1 MSNQADSV
9 KSIFYALLANGA
21 IAAAK
26 LGAAFYTGSTALL
39 AEAIHSLADC
49 GNQGLLLLGL
59 KRAQEPPSPDYP
71 LGHGRA
77 IYFWSFIVALILFS
91 MGGLFSIY
99 EGVHKLGSRE
109 PINAPVLAVAILVFS
124 LVAEAFSLY
133 GCLREVNKVRGQRNL
148 WRWFRES
155 RQSELIVV
163 LGEDIAALL
172 GLGFALVA
180 VGAAVFTGNPMYD
193 ALGSIMI
200 GALLILVAI
209 AIGMEVKGL
218 LIGQSAEPAEQEA
231 IRQFIAGHPRVEQ
244 VLNLITV
251 QLGQELMVAVKAKMR
266 ESQNAGTLIDDINA
280 TEDALQAAFPAVRWV
295 FFEPDTVD

>member
-1 MSNQADSV
+1 LSSQADSV
-9 KSIFYALLANGA
+9 KSILYALAANGA
-21 IAAAK
+21 IAVAK
-26 LGAAFYTGSTALL
+26 AGAAFYTGSSAML

-59 KRAQEPPSPDYP
+59 RRAQRPPSADYP

-99 EGVHKLGSRE
+99 EGAHKLGSRE
-109 PINAPVLAVAILVFS
+109 PLNAPLLAIAILLFS
-124 LVAEAFSLY
+124 IVAEAFSLY
-133 GCLREVNKVRGQRNL
+133 GCLREVNKVRHGRSL

-163 LGEDIAALL
+163 FGEDIAALF
-172 GLGFALVA
+172 GLAFALIAVLLAVA
-180 VGAAVFTGNPMYD
+180 TGNLMFD

-200 GALLILVAI
+200 GVLLIVVAI
-209 AIGMEVKGL
+209 GLGVEIKGL

-231 IRQFIAGHPRVEQ
+231 IRLFIASHPTVEQ
-244 VLNLITV
+244 VMNLITL
-251 QLGQELMVAVKAKMR
+251 QLGREIMVAVKAKMR
-266 ESQNAGTLIDDINA
+266 ESQNAAALIDDINQ
-280 TEDALQAAFPAVRWV
+280 TERALHAAFPAVRWV
-295 FFEPDTVD
+295 FFEPDVTD

>member
-9 KSIFYALLANGA
+9 KSIFYALFANGA
-21 IAAAK
+21 IAVAK
-26 LGAAFYTGSTALL
+26 LGAAFYTGSTAML
-39 AEAIHSLADC
+39 AEATHSLADC

-59 KRAQEPPSPDYP
+59 KRAKQPPSPDYP

-91 MGGLFSIY
+91 VGGLFSIY
-99 EGVHKLGSRE
+99 EGVHKLSSHE
-109 PINAPVLAVAILVFS
+109 PINAPLLAIGILVFS
-124 LVAEAFSLY
+124 LIAEAFSLY
-133 GCLREVNKVRGQRNL
+133 GCLREVNKVRGQCNL

-172 GLGFALVA
+172 GLAFALIAIVVA
-180 VGAAVFTGNPMYD
+180 VVTGNPMYD

-200 GALLILVAI
+200 GVLLIVVAI
-209 AIGMEVKGL
+209 GIGWEVKGL
-218 LIGQSAEPAEQEA
+218 LIGESAEPTEQEA
-231 IRQFIAGHPRVEQ
+231 IRQFIASHPRVEQ
-244 VLNLITV
+244 VLNLITL

-266 ESQNAGTLIDDINA
+266 ESQSAGTLIDDINA
-280 TEDALQAAFPAVRWV
+280 TEEALRAAFPAVRWV
-295 FFEPDTVD
+295 FFEPDHVE

>member
-1 MSNQADSV
+1 LSNQADSV
-9 KSIFYALLANGA
+9 KSILYALFANGA

-26 LGAAFYTGSTALL
+26 LGAAFYTGSTAML

-49 GNQGLLLLGL
+49 GNQGLFLLGL
-59 KRAQEPPSPDYP
+59 KRAKLPPSPDYP

-99 EGVHKLGSRE
+99 EGVHKLSSRE
-109 PINAPVLAVAILVFS
+109 PLNAPLLAVGILVFS
-124 LVAEAFSLY
+124 LIAEAFSLY
-133 GCLREVNKVRGQRNL
+133 GCVREINKVRGQRTL

-163 LGEDIAALL
+163 LGEDIAALF
-172 GLGFALVA
+172 GLAFALIAVVVA
-180 VGAAVFTGNPMYD
+180 VATGNPMYD

-200 GALLILVAI
+200 GVLLIVVAFG
-209 AIGMEVKGL
+209 IGLEVKGL

-231 IRQFIAGHPRVEQ
+231 IHQFIAGHPRVEQ

-266 ESQNAGTLIDDINA
+266 ESQNACTLIDDINA
-280 TEDALQAAFPAVRWV
+280 TEEALQAAFPAVRWV
-295 FFEPDTVD
+295 FFEPDLVD

>member
-1 MSNQADSV
+1 LSNQADSV
-9 KSIFYALLANGA
+9 KSIFYALFANGG
-21 IAAAK
+21 IAVAK
-26 LGAAFYTGSTALL
+26 LGAAFYTGSTSML

-59 KRAQEPPSPDYP
+59 KRAKQPASPDYP

-99 EGVHKLGSRE
+99 EGVHKLNSGE
-109 PINAPVLAVAILVFS
+109 PLNAPLLAIAILVFS
-124 LVAEAFSLY
+124 MVAEAFSLY
-133 GCLREVNKVRGQRNL
+133 GCLREVNKARGQRNL

-163 LGEDIAALL
+163 LGEDVAALF
-172 GLGFALVA
+172 GLAFALIAVLVA
-180 VGAAVFTGNPMYD
+180 VVTGNPMYD

-200 GALLILVAI
+200 GVLLILVALG
-209 AIGMEVKGL
+209 IGLEVKGL
-218 LIGQSAEPAEQEA
+218 LIGQSAEPTEQEA
-231 IRQFIAGHPRVEQ
+231 IRQFIASHPRVEQ

-266 ESQNAGTLIDDINA
+266 ESQNASTLIDDINA
-280 TEDALQAAFPAVRWV
+280 TESALQAAFPAVRWV
-295 FFEPDTVD
+295 FFEPDMVD